1 MPEKSKGLV
10 NTPAKVKK
18 DKSLEKMLSNFLAT
32 DSSNLKEYLINDVI
46 VPLIK
51 RGISSTVDM
60 LLYGKTRNV
69 NDSGTYYVN
78 NGKTTSYNSFYRSTN
93 NLNTSQNSNIPK
105 THETSG
111 YRNLA
116 FETRGD
122 AEVVLR
128 AMQEYIINFNI
139 VSAGDMYDMAKVP
152 TDNYTLYDYGW
163 TNLDNVDIIRDG
175 GAYVIN
181 LPKPS
186 PIK

>member
-10 NTPAKVKK
+10 NIPAKVKK
-18 DKSLEKMLSNFLAT
+18 DKPFEKMLGNFLAT

-60 LLYGKTRNV
+60 LLYGKTRSV
-69 NDSGTYYVN
+69 NDNGIYYVN
-78 NGKTTSYNSFYRSTN
+78 GAKTTSYNSFYRSTN
-93 NLNTSQNSNIPK
+93 NSNSNQSSNLPK

-111 YRNLA
+111 YLNLA

-128 AMQEYIINFNI
+128 GMQEYIANFNI

-163 TNLDNVDIIRDG
+163 TNLDDVEVIRDG
-175 GAYVIN
+175 RAYIIN